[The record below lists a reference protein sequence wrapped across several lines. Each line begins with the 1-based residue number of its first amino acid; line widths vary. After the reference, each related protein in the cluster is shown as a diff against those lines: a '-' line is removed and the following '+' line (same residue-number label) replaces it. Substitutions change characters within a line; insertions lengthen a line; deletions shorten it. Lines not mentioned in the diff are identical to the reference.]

1 MKKSPS
7 FPRSLAAAFLLLY
20 AFCAL
25 VPAAMYRAVHAQGM
39 GSSPQRAGQE
49 WEEADSGPSS
59 ALESGASSA
68 EENPSSIPGFLDGI
82 TPGSGSG
89 QAVFTLYDTA
99 AGQSLTVPEREFV
112 KAAVACE
119 MDLSAPEEALKAQ
132 ALATY
137 TYYCRQ
143 RQDGQQIAC
152 DTENWLVYVP
162 QEAMEAR
169 WGEDFAQYNALLDKI
184 ADEVSGQLLTW
195 QGEPILA
202 AYFAISPGAT
212 EAAENVW
219 SPDAGE
225 EHPYLQAAASP
236 GDMFSDGYRSTAEFT
251 AEEVRE
257 LLASAGLPE
266 PEGEPESW
274 LAGLEY
280 TPSQMVKSALLGGE
294 KVSGTRLRE
303 IFGLRSASFQC
314 TVEEGT
320 FRFQV
325 QGWGHGV
332 GMSQAGAVFL
342 AKQGADYREILA
354 HYYPGTQIAAG

>member
-1 MKKSPS
+1 MKKAASP
-7 FPRSLAAAFLLLY
+7 FRSIATAFLLLY
-20 AFCAL
+20 AFFAL
-25 VPAAMYRAVHAQGM
+25 VPAAMYRAAQAQGET
-39 GSSPQRAGQE
+39 GGQTE
-49 WEEADSGPSS
+49 KSENR
-59 ALESGASSA
+59 ESQA
-68 EENPSSIPGFLDGI
+68 EESTAGNSASPPPGFLDGL
-82 TPGSGSG
+82 TPMAGTG

-99 AGQSLTVPEREFV
+99 TGETLTVPEREFV

-132 ALATY
+132 ALAAY

-169 WGEDFAQYNALLDKI
+169 WGEDFAQYDALLDKVVD
-184 ADEVSGQLLTW
+184 AVDGQLLTW
-195 QGEPILA
+195 QGKPALA

-219 SPDAGE
+219 SPDAGDD
-225 EHPYLQAAASP
+225 HPYLQAVASP
-236 GDMFSDGYRSTAEFT
+236 GDMFSDGYRSQVEFT

-257 LLASAGLPE
+257 LLSAAGLPE

-274 LAGLEY
+274 LTDLEY
-280 TPSQMVKSALLGGE
+280 TPSQMVKSALLSGQA
-294 KVSGTRLRE
+294 VSGTRLRE
-303 IFGLRSASFQC
+303 LFGLRSASFQC
-314 TVEEGT
+314 SVEEGV